1 MDVAEQ
7 RQAFLAHQLGHALDQ
22 LGLLHLVGDLG
33 DDDLVGAAAGV
44 LLLPPGAQAEAA
56 AAGLVGLDDGL
67 ARLDDHAAGREVG
80 ARHEL
85 DQLLDGGVGMLDEV
99 QQRVAQLLGIVRR
112 NAGRHADGDARGAVG
127 EQVGEVGRQDHR
139 LLLAPVV
146 VGAEVDGVLVDA
158 VQQLGCDLGEAGF
171 RVAVGGGVI
180 AVDVA
185 EVALAIDQRVA
196 HREILGEAG
205 QRIVDRLVAVRVVVA
220 HRLAD
225 DLGALAVA
233 ARRVEPQL
241 AHGIENAPMHGLEAV
256 AHVGQRPVHDGG
268 ERVGQVALFQRILE
282 VHGLDRPR
290 RFENRGFCHG
300 WWLLSGSRRLKCVGA
315 TGGRSKAISR
325 AFQATVVWIV
335 WKFSTTKPPGW
346 ARKST
351 AAHTRS
357 SPALRA
363 CSP

>member
-1 MDVAEQ
+1 
-7 RQAFLAHQLGHALDQ
+7 
-22 LGLLHLVGDLG
+22 
-33 DDDLVGAAAGV
+33 
-44 LLLPPGAQAEAA
+44 
-56 AAGLVGLDDGL
+56 
-67 ARLDDHAAGREVG
+67 
-80 ARHEL
+80 
-85 DQLLDGGVGMLDEV
+85 MLDEV

-127 EQVGEVGRQDHR
+127 EQVREVGRQDHR

-158 VQQLGCDLGEAGF
+158 VQQLGRDLGEAGF
-171 RVAVGGGVI
+171 RVAVGGRVV

-185 EVALAIDQRVA
+185 EVALAVDQRVA

-205 QRIVDRLVAVRVVVA
+205 QRVVDRLVAVRVVVA

-233 ARRVEPQL
+233 AGRVEAQL

-282 VHGLDRPR
+282 LHGLDRPR

-300 WWLLSGSRRLKCVGA
+300 WWLLSGSCRLKCVGA
-315 TGGRSKAISR
+315 TGGVARLFRLRFEARLCGLLRI
-325 AFQATVVWIV
+325 
-335 WKFSTTKPPGW
+335 STTPAP
-346 ARKST
+346 
-351 AAHTRS
+351 AALNSAGNGAHPKVS
-357 SPALRA
+357 PNLGPALPDGRQNALLARA
-363 CSP
+363 DITREASRPCDPGRRPCRPGR